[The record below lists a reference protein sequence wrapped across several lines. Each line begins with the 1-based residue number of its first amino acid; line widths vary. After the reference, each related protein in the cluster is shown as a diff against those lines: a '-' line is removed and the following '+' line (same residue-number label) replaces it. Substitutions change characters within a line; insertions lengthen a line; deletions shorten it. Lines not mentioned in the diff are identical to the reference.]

1 MRETSGKHGE
11 EVDEEES
18 SRSSNNTL
26 GAADSLLLCLSIL
39 RERKKERKR
48 EREIKERSHIS
59 SLRCSF
65 PPKRQESTDERDKNR
80 TTNVSILVRFGHP
93 KRFLV
98 FGVRKRLR
106 RRTKRYAPGDD
117 FDDESGFFVFLFFFE
132 KQRLH

>member
-18 SRSSNNTL
+18 SSSSNNTL

-39 RERKKERKR
+39 RERKKER
-48 EREIKERSHIS
+48 ERSKRDLNLLS
-59 SLRCSF
+59 SLSF

-80 TTNVSILVRFGHP
+80 TTNVSILLGLDTLNVFLSFG
-93 KRFLV
+93 L
-98 FGVRKRLR
+98 RKRLR

>member
-48 EREIKERSHIS
+48 EREIKEIS
-59 SLRCSF
+59 SPLFCASLPSVKKVPTREIKIGPNGLSF
-65 PPKRQESTDERDKNR
+65 S
-80 TTNVSILVRFGHP
+80 
-93 KRFLV
+93 
-98 FGVRKRLR
+98 
-106 RRTKRYAPGDD
+106 
-117 FDDESGFFVFLFFFE
+117 
-132 KQRLH
+132 

>member
-18 SRSSNNTL
+18 SRSRNNTL

-59 SLRCSF
+59 SLRCSL

-80 TTNVSILVRFGHP
+80 TTNVSI
-93 KRFLV
+93 FLLGLDTLNV
-98 FGVRKRLR
+98 
-106 RRTKRYAPGDD
+106 
-117 FDDESGFFVFLFFFE
+117 FFVL
-132 KQRLH
+132 LIA

>member
-48 EREIKERSHIS
+48 EREIKEISIS

-80 TTNVSILVRFGHP
+80 TTNKKSLLG
-93 KRFLV
+93 LDTLNV
-98 FGVRKRLR
+98 FFC
-106 RRTKRYAPGDD
+106 T
-117 FDDESGFFVFLFFFE
+117 FDCVKG
-132 KQRLH
+132 

>member
-18 SRSSNNTL
+18 SSSSNNTL

-48 EREIKERSHIS
+48 ERDQRDLIS

-80 TTNVSILVRFGHP
+80 TTNVSILLGLDTLNV
-93 KRFLV
+93 
-98 FGVRKRLR
+98 
-106 RRTKRYAPGDD
+106 
-117 FDDESGFFVFLFFFE
+117 FFVL
-132 KQRLH
+132 LIA

>member
-48 EREIKERSHIS
+48 ERDQRDLIASLLPSVKKVPTREIKIGPNG
-59 SLRCSF
+59 LSF
-65 PPKRQESTDERDKNR
+65 S
-80 TTNVSILVRFGHP
+80 
-93 KRFLV
+93 
-98 FGVRKRLR
+98 
-106 RRTKRYAPGDD
+106 
-117 FDDESGFFVFLFFFE
+117 
-132 KQRLH
+132 

>member
-48 EREIKERSHIS
+48 ERERS
-59 SLRCSF
+59 
-65 PPKRQESTDERDKNR
+65 KRSQSPLFAALFLPSVKKVPTERDKNR
-80 TTNVSILVRFGHP
+80 TTNVSILVRCGHP
-93 KRFLV
+93 
-98 FGVRKRLR
+98 FGLR
-106 RRTKRYAPGDD
+106 SA
-117 FDDESGFFVFLFFFE
+117 
-132 KQRLH
+132 

>member
-48 EREIKERSHIS
+48 ERDQRDLNASLLPSVKKVPTREIKIGANG
-59 SLRCSF
+59 LSF
-65 PPKRQESTDERDKNR
+65 S
-80 TTNVSILVRFGHP
+80 
-93 KRFLV
+93 
-98 FGVRKRLR
+98 
-106 RRTKRYAPGDD
+106 
-117 FDDESGFFVFLFFFE
+117 
-132 KQRLH
+132 

>member
-48 EREIKERSHIS
+48 ERERSKRDLTSPLFAALFLPSVKKVPTKEIKIGPQTS
-59 SLRCSF
+59 
-65 PPKRQESTDERDKNR
+65 
-80 TTNVSILVRFGHP
+80 
-93 KRFLV
+93 
-98 FGVRKRLR
+98 
-106 RRTKRYAPGDD
+106 
-117 FDDESGFFVFLFFFE
+117 LFFC
-132 KQRLH
+132 

>member
-18 SRSSNNTL
+18 SSSSNNTL

-48 EREIKERSHIS
+48 ERDQRDLNLLS
-59 SLRCSF
+59 SLLFSS
-65 PPKRQESTDERDKNR
+65 KRQESTDERDKNR
-80 TTNVSILVRFGHP
+80 TTNVSIFLLGLDTLHV
-93 KRFLV
+93 FLV